1 MIVSYTGSHVWVCGV
16 GVGAGVGV
24 LDAGVEDGLGVAAGC
39 VGVELPLPPLPVLA
53 PALPP
58 VPALEP
64 ELPRLPALVLEPEL
78 P

>member
-1 MIVSYTGSHVWVCGV
+1 M
-16 GVGAGVGV
+16 